1 MLELGRESAQLHQAC
16 GVEAARAGVS
26 LVVGVQGMAREVL
39 NGARAEGIPEN
50 RLMFL
55 PDSNQAGEFLARTVS
70 PGDAVL
76 IKGSRGVKLEK
87 VLEALQA
94 SLGNWES

>member
-1 MLELGRESAQLHQAC
+1 
-16 GVEAARAGVS
+16 
-26 LVVGVQGMAREVL
+26 MAREVL